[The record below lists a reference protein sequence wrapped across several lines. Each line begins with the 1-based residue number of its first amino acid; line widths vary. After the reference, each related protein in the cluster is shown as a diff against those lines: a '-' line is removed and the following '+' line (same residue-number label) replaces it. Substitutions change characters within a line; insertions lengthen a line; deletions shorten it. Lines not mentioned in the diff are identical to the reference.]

1 MVSPSVKGSQYH
13 CFFVEV
19 VRENHLFFTQDQT
32 SFTVKTTTQSI
43 RKLKG
48 RRPIVAVTAYD
59 FPTAT
64 FADRGGVDLILVG
77 DSVGTT
83 QLGFESTVPVTLEM
97 ILHHTAAVTRAHPSA
112 LVVADLPFGLAQR
125 DADPMFEVCCRLIQ
139 ETGCDAIKIEGG
151 VKLSAK
157 IQRLVTAGIP
167 VLGHVGL
174 LPQSV
179 KVYGGYRRFG
189 KNAGEAS
196 SIVEDAL
203 ALEESGVFAVVA
215 EMLDPLTTARLQQE
229 LKIPVIGIGSGTDCD
244 GQILVCNDLLGT
256 NPGKTPSFAKA
267 YGEIGQAMTDAFKA
281 YAEEVR
287 EGLFPSRK

>member
-1 MVSPSVKGSQYH
+1 M
-13 CFFVEV
+13 
-19 VRENHLFFTQDQT
+19 
-32 SFTVKTTTQSI
+32 KTTTESI

-48 RRPIVAVTAYD
+48 RRPIVATTAYD

-97 ILHHTAAVTRAHPSA
+97 ILHHTAAVTRAKPSA

-125 DADPMFEVCCRLIQ
+125 DDDPMFKACCRLIQ
-139 ETGCDAIKIEGG
+139 ETGCDAVKMEGG
-151 VKLSAK
+151 AELFEK
-157 IQRLVTAGIP
+157 IKRLVTAGIP

-189 KNAGEAS
+189 KNATEAS
-196 SIVEDAL
+196 LIVEDAL
-203 ALEESGVFAVVA
+203 ALEKSGAFAVIA
-215 EMLDPLTTARLQQE
+215 EMLDPPTTARLQRE
-229 LKIPVIGIGSGTDCD
+229 LKIPVIGIGSGADCD
-244 GQILVCNDLLGT
+244 GQILVCNDLLGA

-267 YGEIGQAMTDAFKA
+267 YDRIGEAMTDAFKA
-281 YAEEVR
+281 YAKEVR
-287 EGLFPSRK
+287 KGLFPKSGSVSKSY